1 MNYLVV
7 TQIALACLLWFL
19 SDNTLR
25 PTQYGQRFPDDI
37 FKCVFFNETVWI
49 AIKIS
54 LKFVPKVRI
63 NNIPELVQVMAWHQ
77 SVDEALSEPMLTQFT
92 DAYMYMRH

>member
-1 MNYLVV
+1 MV
-7 TQIALACLLWFL
+7 
-19 SDNTLR
+19 S
-25 PTQYGQRFPDDI
+25 I
-37 FKCVFFNETVWI
+37 FQTIFSNAFSLTKLYV
-49 AIKIS
+49 S